1 MKNKIKN
8 SKKIGNFCEFGLNFL
23 KINLGLLHSSFY
35 FWSFF
40 LPKQSLHKKCCANFL
55 RLDPDPPWERS
66 LIRICIEKISPI
78 RICKNECESTFH
90 SSAKFSPIY
99 ALTFKFESFNLW
111 LALPWRRSTSWILS
125 TSAWSRSPPSLT
137 STGPSSGTTA
147 LSTLHSKKLVDFSFY
162 SFFTFDCFGRL
173 FRWSFLLFFYQ
184 FCGSGSSKR
193 WKSRFNK
200 NLIYNFSPVN
210 SVLL

>member
-1 MKNKIKN
+1 MLCK
-8 SKKIGNFCEFGLNFL
+8 
-23 KINLGLLHSSFY
+23 
-35 FWSFF
+35 FF
-40 LPKQSLHKKCCANFL
+40 KVGSGSAL
-55 RLDPDPPWERS
+55 RTQLDPDLHWENQPDPD
-66 LIRICIEKISPI
+66 LQKWMRIYIPQLCQIFTYL
-78 RICKNECESTFH
+78 C
-90 SSAKFSPIY
+90 
-99 ALTFKFESFNLW
+99 LTFKFESFNLW

>member
-1 MKNKIKN
+1 M
-8 SKKIGNFCEFGLNFL
+8 LV
-23 KINLGLLHSSFY
+23 H
-35 FWSFF
+35 
-40 LPKQSLHKKCCANFL
+40 FL
-55 RLDPDPPWERS
+55 RLDPDPSWERS

-147 LSTLHSKKLVDFSFY
+147 LSTLPSKKLVDFHFTPFLHLIVLGGYLDEVFFISFVDPDPAKDERADLIKTWFIILVLWILY
-162 SFFTFDCFGRL
+162 YCRTVLKNRKWQIPVVGRFF
-173 FRWSFLLFFYQ
+173 FL
-184 FCGSGSSKR
+184 
-193 WKSRFNK
+193 
-200 NLIYNFSPVN
+200 I
-210 SVLL
+210 